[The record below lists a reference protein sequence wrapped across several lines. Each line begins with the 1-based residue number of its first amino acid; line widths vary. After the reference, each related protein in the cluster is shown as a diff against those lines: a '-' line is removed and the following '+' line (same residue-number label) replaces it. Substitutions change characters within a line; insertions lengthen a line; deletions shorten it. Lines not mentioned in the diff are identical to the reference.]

1 LSTDF
6 DLPLSLAELDLA
18 ISNANSASAGGTD
31 GINNKVL
38 KKFWY
43 LLRWP
48 LFEYASFIHNGGALT
63 QTFRSAAIRLIPKKG
78 DLTRIGNWRPISLL
92 NCIYKVISRAVNNR
106 LQKAAPYILS
116 RAQKG
121 FVKNRFI
128 QECLINVIEKIAYCN
143 ANQIPALVVAID
155 QSKAFDTISHSY
167 VAATYRFFGFGEN
180 FIRLMN
186 GIGMGRTAS
195 LMWEDG
201 TISQSFEL
209 KSGRAQGDGP
219 SPLQYNF
226 GEQIL
231 LLKIELDPAIRS
243 AAVLAVEASRLP
255 APLDWFAS
263 EVNKKTNKTEALAD
277 DTTVI
282 IECSRESLLN
292 LKNTLTNFGN
302 LSGLQCNEEKTCILP
317 IGGVN
322 NLPFQHV
329 EIPFQIT
336 NTVKLLGL
344 ELDNK
349 LDCLEKVHEKT
360 LEKISGIVR
369 FWSRFWLSL
378 PGRINVV
385 KTLCLSQLSYLGCII
400 TPDDRSFKQIE
411 EILLKFVKGNTNI
424 GKNKLY
430 SKPSNGG
437 LGLINLQ
444 DFICAQQVQWV
455 KRILLAGCDNW
466 REDVYNLTMGNPLL
480 LDPKLVNKQSNPIIY
495 NIAVSFENF
504 KKKFFLLK
512 DNYKKMPIMY
522 NPILFRSRDEKTVLD
537 PVQIYA

>member
-1 LSTDF
+1 MFSITKKMTPSFLKLAKIQKNTGTLADVKNDNGDPFISAELRKKFIWKNYRDTYGSTGLVVTVGDIKNFLGPDICNNPITQSKKIPATLSTDF

-43 LLRWP
+43 LFRLP

-92 NCIYKVISRAVNNR
+92 NCIYKIISRAVNNR
-106 LQKAAPYILS
+106 LQKAAPFILS

-121 FVKNRFI
+121 FVKKRFI
-128 QECLINVIEKIAYCN
+128 QECLINVIEKIAFCN
-143 ANQIPALVVAID
+143 TNQIPALGVAID

-180 FIRLMN
+180 FIWLMN

-209 KSGRAQGDGP
+209 QSGRAQGDGP

-243 AAVLAVEASRLP
+243 AAELAVEASRLP

-263 EVNKKTNKTEALAD
+263 EVNKKQTRPRL
-277 DTTVI
+277 
-282 IECSRESLLN
+282 
-292 LKNTLTNFGN
+292 
-302 LSGLQCNEEKTCILP
+302 
-317 IGGVN
+317 
-322 NLPFQHV
+322 
-329 EIPFQIT
+329 
-336 NTVKLLGL
+336 
-344 ELDNK
+344 
-349 LDCLEKVHEKT
+349 
-360 LEKISGIVR
+360 
-369 FWSRFWLSL
+369 
-378 PGRINVV
+378 
-385 KTLCLSQLSYLGCII
+385 
-400 TPDDRSFKQIE
+400 
-411 EILLKFVKGNTNI
+411 
-424 GKNKLY
+424 
-430 SKPSNGG
+430 
-437 LGLINLQ
+437 
-444 DFICAQQVQWV
+444 
-455 KRILLAGCDNW
+455 
-466 REDVYNLTMGNPLL
+466 
-480 LDPKLVNKQSNPIIY
+480 
-495 NIAVSFENF
+495 
-504 KKKFFLLK
+504 
-512 DNYKKMPIMY
+512 
-522 NPILFRSRDEKTVLD
+522 
-537 PVQIYA
+537 